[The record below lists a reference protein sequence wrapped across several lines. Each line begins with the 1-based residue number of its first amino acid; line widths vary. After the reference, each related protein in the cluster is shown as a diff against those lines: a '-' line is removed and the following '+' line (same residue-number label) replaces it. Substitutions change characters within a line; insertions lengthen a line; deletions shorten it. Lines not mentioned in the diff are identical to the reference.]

1 VTAPIVVKLLVTL
14 ALLVAIVTLSV
25 APGRSHPQG
34 SVVAWLVSVTPS
46 PLQKLLH
53 VIAYGTMAALCT
65 WTLQDFLSMP
75 MRTAVAFVVAVTLGS
90 LLEWYQKS
98 IPGRFGTLADAFLNA
113 FGAIIGLIIASVL
126 L

>member
-1 VTAPIVVKLLVTL
+1 MVTL
-14 ALLVAIVTLSV
+14 ALLVAIVALSV
-25 APGRSHPQG
+25 TPRRSQPQG

-46 PLQKLLH
+46 LLQKFLH

-65 WTLQDFLSMP
+65 WTLADLFSSP
-75 MRTAVAFVVAVTLGS
+75 TRTVVAFVVTVTLGS

-98 IPGRFGTLADAFLNA
+98 IPGRFGTLGDAVLNA
-113 FGAIIGLIIASVL
+113 FGATIGLIIANVL